1 MLWLQKC
8 PVFIEFSLKNGQN
21 SITFDGID
29 YRCLIMVE
37 KIEIAMCTTC
47 RHQNRSSLRVIHHIF
62 SLVQKFKHFPS
73 RVIMFIWR
81 KRKKK
86 KTIPFT
92 LYFEIQH
99 TFVNMYLF
107 PNRVFLQVSHY
118 WHIKLLACTV
128 GPCNKESLV
137 NCMAIRQSV

>member
-47 RHQNRSSLRVIHHIF
+47 RHQNRSSLSVINHIF
-62 SLVQKFKHFPS
+62 SLVQKFKHFTC
-73 RVIMFIWR
+73 RAIVFIWR
-81 KRKKK
+81 EKEKKA
-86 KTIPFT
+86 IPFT

-99 TFVNMYLF
+99 TFVNTYLLISKSRLF
-107 PNRVFLQVSHY
+107 TSTT
-118 WHIKLLACTV
+118 LLAH
-128 GPCNKESLV
+128 KIA
-137 NCMAIRQSV
+137 CMYSGAIAIKNPW